1 MDNPSLTKT
10 SGHLFPAGLFFSLL
24 FYLALLIL
32 GLVKVKQVLA
42 MKTSEKGLIVWG
54 IAKRTLCKLL
64 HTDPQVREVSIK
76 REEPPM
82 RQEVIQYFSGWLKSS
97 YRRLQ
102 VHHDLKWMNWN
113 YLIHNP

>member
-42 MKTSEKGLIVWG
+42 MKTSEKGLMVWG

-64 HTDPQVREVSIK
+64 HTDPQVHEVSIK

-82 RQEVIQYFSGWLKSS
+82 REEVIQYFSGWLNSS

-102 VHHDLKWMNWN
+102 VHHDLK
-113 YLIHNP
+113 